1 MKTFPIALQVV
12 LPKESRHALSRWIR
26 TARQRAEWTQA
37 MLSSKSGVPVA
48 TLSRFEREGHAS
60 IDAVARMLQALGELD
75 GFHAYVQERILLAS
89 LPNDLAQLPIEP
101 RIRQRV
107 RTRKASGR
115 GTP

>member
-1 MKTFPIALQVV
+1 MKTLPISLQVV
-12 LPKESRHALSRWIR
+12 LPKESRYAMGHWVR

-60 IDAVARMLQALGELD
+60 IDSVARILQALGELD

-89 LPNDLAQLPIEP
+89 LPNDLAELPSEP
-101 RIRQRV
+101 RTRQRV

-115 GTP
+115 GNP